1 MNKRCDKCIHRREGV
16 GQGVEEGC
24 RGKEQM
30 MKHRKLKRWVKFK
43 HWLIKKLGGHV
54 NPKVVEYRYVENTPI
69 TLVAERQ
76 VKLRFYHTAREENEY
91 IERQIK
97 EDLASE
103 ISRELLKNGL
113 LVIEKGEDPINLVT
127 RYRAKI
133 MVYPK
138 KGADNE
144 PR

>member
-1 MNKRCDKCIHRREGV
+1 MS
-16 GQGVEEGC
+16 
-24 RGKEQM
+24 KET
-30 MKHRKLKRWVKFK
+30 KLKPWVKFK

-54 NPKVVEYRYVENTPI
+54 NQKVIEYRYVENTPI

-76 VKLRFYHTAREENEY
+76 VRLCFYHTDREENEH

-103 ISRELLKNGL
+103 ISRELLKHGL
-113 LVIEKGEDPINLVT
+113 LVIEKGEDPINLET

-133 MVYPK
+133 MVYPM
-138 KGADNE
+138 KGAYYE
-144 PR
+144 PRKTD

>member
-1 MNKRCDKCIHRREGV
+1 
-16 GQGVEEGC
+16 
-24 RGKEQM
+24 
-30 MKHRKLKRWVKFK
+30 MKHRKLKPWVKFK

-54 NPKVVEYRYVENTPI
+54 SPKVVEYRYVENTPI
-69 TLVAERQ
+69 TLVAERH
-76 VKLRFYHTAREENEY
+76 VKLRFYHTAREESEH

-103 ISRELLKNGL
+103 ISRELLKHDL

-133 MVYPK
+133 MVYPM
-138 KGADNE
+138 KGAGNE

>member
-1 MNKRCDKCIHRREGV
+1 MKTPHCDLQRHGTG
-16 GQGVEEGC
+16 GQTMS
-24 RGKEQM
+24 KETE
-30 MKHRKLKRWVKFK
+30 LKPWVKFK

-54 NPKVVEYRYVENTPI
+54 NPKVVNPKVFECRYVENTPI

-76 VKLRFYHTAREENEY
+76 VRLRFYHTAREENEH

-103 ISRELLKNGL
+103 ISRELLKHGF

-133 MVYPK
+133 MVYPM
-138 KGADNE
+138 KGAYYEQRKAD
-144 PR
+144 

>member
-1 MNKRCDKCIHRREGV
+1 MS
-16 GQGVEEGC
+16 
-24 RGKEQM
+24 KETE
-30 MKHRKLKRWVKFK
+30 LKPWVKFK

-76 VKLRFYHTAREENEY
+76 VGSRFYYTSREENEQ

-97 EDLASE
+97 EDLAFE
-103 ISRELLKNGL
+103 ISRDLLDHGL
-113 LVIEKGEDPINLVT
+113 LVIEKGEDPINRVT

-133 MVYPK
+133 MVYPM
-138 KGADNE
+138 KGAYHEQRKAD
-144 PR
+144 

>member
-1 MNKRCDKCIHRREGV
+1 MS
-16 GQGVEEGC
+16 
-24 RGKEQM
+24 KET
-30 MKHRKLKRWVKFK
+30 KLKPWVKFK

-54 NPKVVEYRYVENTPI
+54 NQKVVNPKAFECRYVENTPI

-76 VKLRFYHTAREENEY
+76 VRLRFYHTAREENEH

-103 ISRELLKNGL
+103 ISRKLLKHGL

-133 MVYPK
+133 VVYPM
-138 KGADNE
+138 KGAYYEQRKAD
-144 PR
+144 